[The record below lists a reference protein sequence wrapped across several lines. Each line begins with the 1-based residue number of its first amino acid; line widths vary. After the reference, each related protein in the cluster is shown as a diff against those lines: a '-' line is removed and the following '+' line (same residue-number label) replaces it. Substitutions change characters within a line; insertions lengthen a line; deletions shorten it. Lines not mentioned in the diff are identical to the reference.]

1 VYKKSLEMRHFL
13 VFHYPEEPK
22 LARSWAA
29 GVARDRK
36 AEQTAPMV
44 AVGCI
49 IDAAQDAKT
58 EMLARMETPDEI
70 LARRD
75 STGTSEWLGDQP
87 MAVQKKK
94 LIATGF
100 ALVGVVSLAAAVLPA
115 IKGQSL
121 NVTFLC
127 VSVFWLILSAVVWR
141 TPGGRAA

>member
-1 VYKKSLEMRHFL
+1 
-13 VFHYPEEPK
+13 
-22 LARSWAA
+22 
-29 GVARDRK
+29 
-36 AEQTAPMV
+36 
-44 AVGCI
+44 
-49 IDAAQDAKT
+49 
-58 EMLARMETPDEI
+58 
-70 LARRD
+70 
-75 STGTSEWLGDQP
+75 